1 MRTDWAIARMVRE
14 WAVRTPEKPCLVSG
28 ETTRTW
34 REVYDRTSRLAHALL
49 QAGLSPQDRAIYLGK
64 NGPEFFEILI
74 GASMAGV
81 VTAAVNWRLAPR
93 EMLQIISHST
103 ARVLFVESEFLGH
116 IEQIRSELTVLETVI
131 IIGPGAGDSE
141 YETWLDASL
150 AKDPHVELL
159 AADIAFQMYTSG
171 TTGLPKGVMFSNQAV
186 RATIA
191 SAPLM
196 RIDQDAV
203 VLVAMPVFHAVG
215 SAFGIQALSVGA
227 TCVIA
232 RDFVPETLLSL
243 IESERITVAP
253 LVPAALKMLIE
264 SPSASSRDLSSLRSI
279 SYSASPITPVLLQAI
294 VDRFNCDVVQLYG
307 LTETLLAT
315 LLGTEDHTDP
325 VHPERR
331 LSAGRPVAGSSVR
344 IADPVTGQD
353 VPPGEF
359 GEVWVRCTTQ
369 MSGYWRD
376 PAMTAAAITP
386 DGYIRTGDG
395 GYLRDGY
402 LYLRDR
408 IKDMI
413 VSGGE
418 NVYPI
423 EVENVLITHPG
434 VTDVAV
440 IGVPSEKWGETVK
453 AVVVRSRSAPD
464 LGAAEL
470 IRFAKQNLAGYKCPT
485 SVEFLP
491 GLPRNAAG
499 KMLKR
504 ELRAAFA
511 A

>member
-1 MRTDWAIARMVRE
+1 
-14 WAVRTPEKPCLVSG
+14 
-28 ETTRTW
+28 
-34 REVYDRTSRLAHALL
+34 
-49 QAGLSPQDRAIYLGK
+49 
-64 NGPEFFEILI
+64 
-74 GASMAGV
+74 
-81 VTAAVNWRLAPR
+81 
-93 EMLQIISHST
+93 
-103 ARVLFVESEFLGH
+103 
-116 IEQIRSELTVLETVI
+116 
-131 IIGPGAGDSE
+131 
-141 YETWLDASL
+141 
-150 AKDPHVELL
+150 
-159 AADIAFQMYTSG
+159 
-171 TTGLPKGVMFSNQAV
+171 
-186 RATIA
+186 
-191 SAPLM
+191 M

-227 TCVIA
+227 TCVIG

-331 LSAGRPVAGSSVR
+331 LSAGRPVARSSVR

-353 VPPGEF
+353 VSPGEF

-491 GLPRNAAG
+491 ELPRNAAG

-504 ELRAAFA
+504 ELRAAFVA
-511 A
+511 

>member
-14 WAVRTPEKPCLVSG
+14 WAVRTPEKPCLVSDG
-28 ETTRTW
+28 TNRTW
-34 REVYDRTSRLAHALL
+34 REVYDRASRLAHALL
-49 QAGLSPQDRAIYLGK
+49 QAGLAPQDRAIYLGK

-93 EMLQIISHST
+93 EMLQIINHST

-131 IIGPGAGDSE
+131 IIGPGAGDSD

-264 SPSASSRDLSSLRSI
+264 SPSAGSHDLSSLRSI

-294 VDRFNCDVVQLYG
+294 VDRFNCDIVQLYG

-315 LLGTEDHTDP
+315 LLSTEDHIDP
-325 VHPERR
+325 AHPERR
-331 LSAGRPVAGSSVR
+331 LSAGRPAAGSSVR
-344 IADPVTGQD
+344 IADPVTGQE
-353 VPPGEF
+353 VPLGEF

-369 MSGYWRD
+369 MSGYWHD
-376 PAMTAAAITP
+376 PAMTAAVITL

-440 IGVPSEKWGETVK
+440 IGVPSAKWGETVK

-485 SVEFLP
+485 SIEFWP
-491 GLPRNAAG
+491 ELPRNAAG

-504 ELRAAFA
+504 ELRAAFVA
-511 A
+511 